1 MINYNCADCEVDTLK
16 IGEYYMVKDDVWESV
31 VSGRALLCVGCL
43 ETRLG
48 RRLLPADFS
57 DAPINSHP
65 NIRQSERLQSRLS
78 DGPKT
83 T

>member
-1 MINYNCADCEVDTLK
+1 MIDFSCMDCGVDTHK
-16 IGEYYMVKDDVWESV
+16 IGEYYMVKDDVWESA

-48 RRLLPADFS
+48 RRLLSADFS
-57 DAPINSHP
+57 NALINSHP